1 MPTKILKSI
10 KGNVVRLTRLDACG
24 APVVGSCSSIV
35 SECFISVTLSGE
47 FEAGTEFVQK
57 NAWGE
62 LCINDL
68 DPDVLKRVNVAMQF
82 AELNP
87 DALDFVTDSNTVV
100 SGGSNIGSTWGTALN
115 SNAFALEVWTKASG
129 AACSTGSPSWGY
141 FLVPYC
147 KNGKLD
153 GDLTIQNDVL
163 TVSLMAQAFPA
174 PDDGTG
180 KSTWDDGPYASNPFI
195 VTFPENEVFGFV
207 TTTVQPPA
215 DTAGCVA
222 IAP

>member
-1 MPTKILKSI
+1 MPTRILKSI
-10 KGNVVRLTRLDACG
+10 KGNVVRLTRLNACG
-24 APVVGSCSSIV
+24 DPIVGSCSSLV

-47 FEAGTEFVQK
+47 FESGTEFVQK
-57 NAWGE
+57 NAWGN
-62 LCINDL
+62 LCISDK
-68 DPDVLKRVNVAMQF
+68 DADVLKRVNVALQF

-87 DALDFVTDSNTVV
+87 DALDFMTDSNTVV
-100 SGGSNIGSTWGTALN
+100 SSGNNIGSTWGTAMN
-115 SNAFALEVWTKASG
+115 QTAFALEVWPKASG
-129 AACSTGSPSWGY
+129 AACSPSSPSWGY
-141 FLVPYC
+141 FLVPFI

-163 TVSLMAQAFPA
+163 TVSIMGEAFPA

-180 KSTWDDGPYASNPFI
+180 KSTWDVSPYTPNPFV
-195 VTFPENEVFGFV
+195 VTFPELEVFGFV
-207 TTTVQPPA
+207 TTTVQPPT